1 MKIISLGMGQKIF
14 EKDSAVRRRQ
24 VEYGALFEFLH
35 IVVFSPNSSNFKCEK
50 LSEKVFLYPT
60 KTKIRIFYLVDFIK
74 ITRSIIKKDKDR
86 DFILTTQD
94 PFETGIV
101 GVVLKILL
109 GIPLHIQLHTDFN
122 NKYFALHSPLNFAR
136 FLLAH
141 ITLPFADAVRC
152 VSEKAARGIEGLNP
166 NVSVLPISQDL
177 KFVGIEP
184 QKEFKGRLLTVCRLE
199 KEKDL
204 ETAVKAFSK
213 LSTKYREAIF
223 TIVGDG
229 SQRKS
234 LELLAKSLE
243 LGDKIRFVG
252 WQNDLNSFYKE
263 ADIYISTSLFE
274 GYGMSVV
281 EAALH
286 GLPLVLSEA
295 GIAEEYFKDK
305 GALLCKPKDVDAF
318 YKSLLVLFKD
328 EQSRVKMG
336 QDAKMSAESK
346 MVVWQDYLSL
356 YKKDLEDT
364 RSDPNK
370 NKNMFSRIF
379 YFLSS
384 IMFVRYFFS
393 GITSAGFNIGLLY
406 VFTDM
411 VGIWYLYSSIIAF
424 VLALFLSFVLQKFV
438 VFRDSNVN
446 DVHKQFSK
454 FSIVAV
460 LGVVTNT
467 AIIFVCVDYLG
478 IWYILS
484 QIIAGFFVMIQNF
497 ILYKIFI
504 FKK

>member
-24 VEYGALFEFLH
+24 VEYGNLFECLH
-35 IVVFSPNSSNFKCEK
+35 LIVFSPNSKNFEDEK

-60 KTKIRIFYLVDFIK
+60 KTKIRIFYLLDFIK
-74 ITRSIIKKDKDR
+74 IVKRIIKIYEGR
-86 DFILTTQD
+86 NFILTAQD

-109 GIPLHIQLHTDFN
+109 GVPLQIQLHTDFN
-122 NKYFALHSPLNFAR
+122 NKYFILHSSLNFIR
-136 FLLAH
+136 LLLAH
-141 ITLPFADAVRC
+141 ITLPFADSVRC
-152 VSEKAARGIEGLNP
+152 VSERVAKGVREINP

-177 KFVGIEP
+177 KLVDMEEK
-184 QKEFKGRLLTVCRLE
+184 KEFKGKLLTVCRLE
-199 KEKDL
+199 REKDL
-204 ETAVKAFSK
+204 ETAIRAFAK
-213 LSTKYREAIF
+213 LSMSYPEATF
-223 TIVGDG
+223 TIAGDG
-229 SQRKS
+229 SQKKR
-234 LELLAKSLE
+234 LELLAKSLGVE
-243 LGDKIRFVG
+243 DRIKFVG
-252 WQNDLNSFYKE
+252 WHNDLSDFYKE

-274 GYGMSVV
+274 GYGMSMV

-286 GLPLVLSEA
+286 GLPLILSEA
-295 GIAEEYFKDK
+295 GIAEEYFKDN
-305 GALLCKPKDVDAF
+305 GALLCKPKDVDTF
-318 YKSLLVLFKD
+318 YRSLLMLFKD
-328 EQSRVKMG
+328 EESRTKMG
-336 QDAKMSAESK
+336 SKARRSAESK

-370 NKNMFSRIF
+370 NKNIFSRIF

-411 VGIWYLYSSIIAF
+411 AGIWYLYSSIIAF

-467 AIIFVCVDYLG
+467 AIIFICVDYLG